1 MLLLSIIVHLWRIT
15 YWKNIDYLQIDGHV
29 YSLGYMSQD
38 SVNLAV
44 LEATG
49 DEKEKARAGKVLGLL
64 KKGQHWVLGASH
76 IANLDLET
84 CSVRP
89 RPF

>member
-1 MLLLSIIVHLWRIT
+1 MSELTCFIVNNTLET
-15 YWKNIDYLQIDGHV
+15 STTFDEHV

-64 KKGQHWVLGASH
+64 KKGQHWVLGASLNT
-76 IANLDLET
+76 I
-84 CSVRP
+84 
-89 RPF
+89 